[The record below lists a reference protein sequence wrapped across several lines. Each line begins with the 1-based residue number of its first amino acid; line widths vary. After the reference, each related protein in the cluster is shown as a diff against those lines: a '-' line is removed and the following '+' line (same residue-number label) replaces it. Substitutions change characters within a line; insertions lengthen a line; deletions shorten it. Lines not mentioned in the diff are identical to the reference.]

1 MNNNYLKTV
10 FRLALLSGIFLSLNY
25 LFYHFTEAD
34 FENLV
39 YSPVTVYC
47 FFFLLSA
54 GIIAALDFVNKS
66 NPQQLG
72 FAFLVVTG
80 IKMLLSYVL
89 ARPIIEK
96 GDAASAE
103 KYNLVIIFIVYLVIE
118 AYYTARLLNK
128 KQ

>member
-1 MNNNYLKTV
+1 MNNNYFKTV
-10 FRLALLSGIFLSLNY
+10 VRLALLSGILLLLNY
-25 LFYHFTEAD
+25 LFYHFTEAS
-34 FENLV
+34 FESLV

-54 GIIAALDFVNKS
+54 AIIAALDFVNKS
-66 NPQQLG
+66 NPQQVG

-96 GDAASAE
+96 GDAADTE
-103 KYNLVIIFIVYLVIE
+103 KFNLVIIFIIYLVIE